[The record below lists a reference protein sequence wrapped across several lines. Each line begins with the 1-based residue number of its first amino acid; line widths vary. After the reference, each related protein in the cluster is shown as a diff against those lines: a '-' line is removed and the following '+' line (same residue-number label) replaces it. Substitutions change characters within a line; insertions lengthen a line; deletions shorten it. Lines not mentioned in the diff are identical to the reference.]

1 MNYIEEI
8 KSHLKNNLSDNRY
21 NHCLRVADEARKLAI
36 HYKIDEEST
45 YIAGLLHDIAKE
57 YDKDKRKEIV
67 DKYNLDNNLL
77 YDNNNRIAH
86 AQIGA
91 IVAKELYQVN
101 DDIYNAIKYHT
112 IGNIKMN
119 TLAKIIYIADKI
131 EPGKTFVGIDKQ
143 RELAYKDLDLALIEC
158 INNSKIKLNN
168 EDKDLNIETKKL
180 LEYLLEK

>member
-67 DKYNLDNNLL
+67 DKYN
-77 YDNNNRIAH
+77 
-86 AQIGA
+86 
-91 IVAKELYQVN
+91 
-101 DDIYNAIKYHT
+101 
-112 IGNIKMN
+112 
-119 TLAKIIYIADKI
+119 
-131 EPGKTFVGIDKQ
+131 
-143 RELAYKDLDLALIEC
+143 
-158 INNSKIKLNN
+158 
-168 EDKDLNIETKKL
+168 
-180 LEYLLEK
+180 